1 VCVRPMPADGRSIV
15 GPLPGADHLYL
26 AVTHS
31 GVTLAA
37 HLAGLITA
45 ELTGGAQAAELA
57 PYRPGRFL
65 AGASAAGR

>member
-1 VCVRPMPADGRSIV
+1 MPADGRSII
-15 GPLPGADHLYL
+15 GPLPGTDGLYV

-45 ELTGGAQAAELA
+45 ELIGGAAVSELA

>member
-1 VCVRPMPADGRSIV
+1 
-15 GPLPGADHLYL
+15 
-26 AVTHS
+26 VTHS

-37 HLAGLITA
+37 HLASLITA
-45 ELTGGAQAAELA
+45 ELIGGAAAAELA